1 MDKLFAQI
9 NADITASMKS
19 GDKSKLEVLRMMKSK
34 ILLVNA
40 RGALSDKEIVKILQ
54 TYAKSVKETV
64 DIMTQHNRQAEA
76 DQAKKELVIVE
87 SYLPNMLSEEETIK
101 LVKDAIA
108 ELGLT
113 SPKDI
118 GRIMKEVVAARPD
131 VDASLAR
138 KIFNE
143 SFQN

>member
-1 MDKLFAQI
+1 MDNLFAQI
-9 NADITASMKS
+9 NTDITASMKS
-19 GDKSKLEVLRMMKSK
+19 GDRNKLETLRMMKSK

-64 DIMTQHNRQAEA
+64 DIMDKHSRTAEA
-76 DQAKKELVIVE
+76 DQAKKELEIVE
-87 SYLPNMLSEEETIK
+87 TYLPKMLSEDETKK
-101 LVKDAIA
+101 LIKDAIA
-108 ELGLT
+108 ELGIT
-113 SPKDI
+113 SPKEI
-118 GRIMKEVVAARPD
+118 GRIMKEVVGARAD
-131 VDASLAR
+131 IDGSLAR